1 MDNGSD
7 LFIIHYQ
14 LSVKKMAYLQ
24 PDKTGKVY
32 LPAIRVAKESGEKLV
47 CLTAY
52 DYPTARIVDEAG
64 VDMILVGDSIGNV
77 IHGYGNTIPVSLDEI
92 VTALI
97 AVKRGTERA
106 MVIADMPYGS
116 YHVNEDESVRN
127 ALKLMKY
134 GGAEAVKLEGG
145 RNRVKLV
152 QRLVDEEIPVIAHI
166 GLTPQSVYK
175 LGGYRVQGRTAEQA
189 KRLIEDAKMLEEAGA
204 FAIVLEL
211 VPREVAEIITKDL
224 EISTIGIGAG
234 AECDI
239 QVLVLHDLVGM
250 TFGRQPRFVRQY
262 SSVRDVMTA
271 AIQSWT
277 SDVKNGTY
285 PNEKESYGLTE
296 ETKKELEIN

>member
-1 MDNGSD
+1 
-7 LFIIHYQ
+7 
-14 LSVKKMAYLQ
+14 MAYLQ
-24 PDKTGKVY
+24 PDKPGKVY
-32 LPAIRVAKESGEKLV
+32 LPAIRTAKENGEKLV

-92 VTALI
+92 TSACI

-106 MVIADMPYGS
+106 MVIADMPFGT
-116 YHVNEDESVRN
+116 YHISENESVKN
-127 ALKLMKY
+127 ALRLMKY

-145 RNRVKLV
+145 RNRVDLV
-152 QRLVDEEIPVIAHI
+152 KRLVNEEIPVVAHI

-175 LGGYRVQGRTAEQA
+175 MGGYRVQGRTPEQA
-189 KRLIEDAKMLEEAGA
+189 KMLIEDAKMLEDAGA

-211 VPREVAEIITKDL
+211 VPREVAAIVTKEL

-250 TFGRQPRFVRQY
+250 TFGRLPRFVRQY
-262 SSVRDVMTA
+262 ADVSNVMTE
-271 AIQSWT
+271 AIKKWSG
-277 SDVKNGTY
+277 DVKTGAY
-285 PNEKESYGLTE
+285 PDDSESYGLTE
-296 ETKKELEIN
+296 ESLSELKSL